1 MINEYKFY
9 YSCSE
14 YIVNKPE
21 EIYDVNGH
29 EVSKD
34 VYDELFCKVVKRY
47 ELYTTQKCYWD
58 DHISGANSYS
68 KLTTFKRKD
77 N

>member
-1 MINEYKFY
+1 MINEYTFY

-14 YIVNKPE
+14 YIVDKPE
-21 EIYDVNGH
+21 ETYDVNGH

-34 VYDELFCKVVKRY
+34 IYDELYCKVVKQY
-47 ELYTTQKCYWD
+47 EPYTTQKCYWD

-68 KLTTFKRKD
+68 RLTTFKRKE

>member
-9 YSCSE
+9 YSCCE
-14 YIVNKPE
+14 YIVDKPE
-21 EIYDVNGH
+21 ETYDVNGH

-34 VYDELFCKVVKRY
+34 VYDELYRKVVKRY